1 MTTISSHA
9 NFAIMRINPQP
20 PATGAAKAPSV
31 TGGTK
36 SGTVS
41 SSKDGD
47 GTFQVT
53 MSQAN
58 GQKTVDKTVSFAD
71 GTTKSSE
78 RTVTVNS
85 DGSKTI
91 VKTGANGKTTT
102 IQQSQSRNADGSI
115 SLSEEITKANGKT
128 TDVTGTITK
137 SGGETD
143 KSLVFTNAK
152 GVTQTV
158 DDQTTHTGNITSHVR
173 TGTGYKGNTLD
184 SSSTWTTFA

>member
-9 NFAIMRINPQP
+9 NFAIMRINPP
-20 PATGAAKAPSV
+20 SSGNTPSV

-58 GQKTVDKTVSFAD
+58 GQKTVDKSVTFAD

-78 RTVTVNS
+78 RAVTVNS

-91 VKTGANGKTTT
+91 VKTNGNGKTTT
-102 IQQSQSRNADGSI
+102 IQESQSRNSDGSI
-115 SLSEEITKANGKT
+115 ALSKEITKANGKT

-137 SGGETD
+137 SDGETD
-143 KSLVFTNAK
+143 KSLVYTNAK

-158 DDQTTHTGNITSHVR
+158 DDQTTQTGNITSHVR
-173 TGTGYKGNTLD
+173 TGIGYKGNTID
-184 SSSTWTTFA
+184 SSSTWTTIA

>member
-9 NFAIMRINPQP
+9 NFAIMRITP
-20 PATGAAKAPSV
+20 PPSGNTPSV

-53 MSQAN
+53 MSQVG
-58 GQKTVDKTVSFAD
+58 GQKTVDKSVTFAD

-78 RTVTVNS
+78 RAVTVNS

-91 VKTGANGKTTT
+91 VKTNGNGKTTT
-102 IQQSQSRNADGSI
+102 IQESQSRNADGSI
-115 SLSEEITKANGKT
+115 SLSKEITKADGKT

-137 SGGETD
+137 SDGETD
-143 KSLVFTNAK
+143 KSLVYTNAK

-158 DDQTTHTGNITSHVR
+158 DDQTTQTGNITSHVR
-173 TGTGYKGNTLD
+173 TGIGYKGNTID
-184 SSSTWTTFA
+184 SSSTWTTIA